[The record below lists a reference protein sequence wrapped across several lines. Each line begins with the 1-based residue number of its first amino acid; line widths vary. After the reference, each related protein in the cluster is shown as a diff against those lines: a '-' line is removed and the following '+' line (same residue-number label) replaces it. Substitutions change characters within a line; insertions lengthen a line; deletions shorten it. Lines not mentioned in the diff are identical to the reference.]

1 MKSKRIAIIDHD
13 ECVPRVIS
21 LRIADCRA
29 SIFPGLLRALEREL
43 LKLLD
48 QATNYHPK
56 EKVATHLG
64 SCSDL
69 NPSLFLFYTVKK
81 SGLVWFFL

>member
-56 EKVATHLG
+56 
-64 SCSDL
+64 
-69 NPSLFLFYTVKK
+69 
-81 SGLVWFFL
+81 